1 MREQTF
7 QCLLKPHS
15 FPLSW
20 RDKKGAP
27 GGIQFKVSTGLS
39 INQTQPDVP
48 QSPPCGFLQNCPGHR
63 RETIDKAPKMG
74 YSKDT
79 KGAASRTAPVCYRE
93 VTVTLGKVGRLLLFA
108 ILENQSNDS

>member
-27 GGIQFKVSTGLS
+27 GGRQFKVPTGLS

-48 QSPPCGFLQNCPGHR
+48 QPPPAAFCKIVLPHR
-63 RETIDKAPKMG
+63 REAIDKAPEMG

-79 KGAASRTAPVCYRE
+79 KGLP
-93 VTVTLGKVGRLLLFA
+93 VGRLPFVT
-108 ILENQSNDS
+108 EK

>member
-1 MREQTF
+1 MTVKMTMGAIEAHRPLMQLSRE
-7 QCLLKPHS
+7 
-15 FPLSW
+15 
-20 RDKKGAP
+20 A
-27 GGIQFKVSTGLS
+27 
-39 INQTQPDVP
+39 
-48 QSPPCGFLQNCPGHR
+48 
-63 RETIDKAPKMG
+63 IDKAPEMG